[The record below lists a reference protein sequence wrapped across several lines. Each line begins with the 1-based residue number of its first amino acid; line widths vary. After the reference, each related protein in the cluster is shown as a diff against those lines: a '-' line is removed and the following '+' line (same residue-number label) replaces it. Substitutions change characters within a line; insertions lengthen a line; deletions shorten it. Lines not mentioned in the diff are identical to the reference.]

1 MSTALPADRSVLL
14 IVDDE
19 VRILS
24 ALRRT
29 LRKEGYEIL
38 AAETPMEAIEILER
52 RRVDLVLSDEKMPR
66 MSGVDFLEEAKRLC
80 PFAARMMITG
90 WSKAISQEH
99 LDALGVDAL
108 IPKPW
113 DDAQLKESIRKAL
126 ACRA

>member
-1 MSTALPADRSVLL
+1 MSTLPADRSVVL

-19 VRILS
+19 VRILA

-38 AAETPMEAIEILER
+38 VAESPMQAIEILEG

-66 MSGVDFLEEAKRLC
+66 MSGVEFLQEAKRLC
-80 PFAARMMITG
+80 PYAARMMITG
-90 WSKAISQEH
+90 WSKAISSEQLES
-99 LDALGVDAL
+99 LGVDAL

-126 ACRA
+126 VCRV

>member
-1 MSTALPADRSVLL
+1 MSTLPADRSVVL

-19 VRILS
+19 VRILA

-29 LRKEGYEIL
+29 LRKEGYEVL
-38 AAETPMEAIEILER
+38 VAESPMQAIEILEG

-66 MSGVDFLEEAKRLC
+66 MSGVEFLQEAKRLC
-80 PFAARMMITG
+80 PYAARMMITG
-90 WSKAISQEH
+90 WSKAISSEQLES
-99 LDALGVDAL
+99 LGVDAL

-126 ACRA
+126 VCRV

>member
-1 MSTALPADRSVLL
+1 LSTLPADRSVVL

-19 VRILS
+19 VRILA

-38 AAETPMEAIEILER
+38 VAESPMQAIEILEE

-66 MSGVDFLEEAKRLC
+66 MSGVDFLQEAKRLC
-80 PFAARMMITG
+80 PYAARMMITG
-90 WSKAISQEH
+90 WSKAISSEQLES
-99 LDALGVDAL
+99 LGVDAL

-126 ACRA
+126 VCRV

>member
-1 MSTALPADRSVLL
+1 LSTLPADRSVVL

-19 VRILS
+19 VRILA

-38 AAETPMEAIEILER
+38 VAESPMQAIEILEG

-66 MSGVDFLEEAKRLC
+66 MSGLDFLQEAKRLC
-80 PFAARMMITG
+80 PYAARMMITG
-90 WSKAISQEH
+90 WSKAISSEQLES
-99 LDALGVDAL
+99 LGVDAL

-126 ACRA
+126 VCRV